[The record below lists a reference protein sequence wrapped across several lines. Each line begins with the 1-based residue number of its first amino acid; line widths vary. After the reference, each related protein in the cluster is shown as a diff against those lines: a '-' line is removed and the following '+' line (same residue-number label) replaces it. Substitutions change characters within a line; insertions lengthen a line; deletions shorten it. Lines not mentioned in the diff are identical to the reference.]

1 MEICPLPL
9 KDKGKSGRQHVK
21 LVQPLK
27 PDSRAL
33 KVTNHDSQQIKEP
46 GKRNWSGS
54 NNQIPAN
61 IHKTITQE
69 NPF

>member
-27 PDSRAL
+27 PDPRAL
-33 KVTNHDSQQIKEP
+33 KVTTTVSKLRSRGKETGQAVTTKFQQIYTKP
-46 GKRNWSGS
+46 LHKR
-54 NNQIPAN
+54 I
-61 IHKTITQE
+61 
-69 NPF
+69 FF